1 MISEKKFD
9 LATWIQ
15 NNPSFSVEAVPG
27 KYTFREISQWLRQ
40 HLDQYFDDEKDTKKR
55 NERLEKQHEAIIGVE
70 SAKNYFL
77 AIIREFLMDHN
88 ITHADFPYGESLED
102 ALFQDVFGWG
112 PLTPFF
118 EKDIETAIVYGT
130 EIWFEIDGYPQRQKM
145 GFESIERVQELI
157 TALTM
162 RDPTSKINQ
171 QNPELELEMEDG
183 TRVAMVIPRRSREII
198 IEFRKFIIKNF
209 TLDKHASLGTI
220 DPNDIPFFNS
230 LARLHLNTV
239 FAGKVK
245 SAKTT
250 MLKTFYALRDARYVA
265 AVTEQHFELNL
276 KRDFPDRLVI
286 ELQANEDQLE
296 QVIRRVLR
304 FYHDFILVP
313 EVRSIEAEAA
323 MMSCEKGVRGM
334 MMSYHNTYVQNIPVE
349 LARFILNEYPNRQ
362 LENEVIRVGKNLDI
376 VITMD
381 AMKDRSKKKVTS
393 VSEIYYDPEKQKV
406 YSHLIMKW
414 DAEKNVWRYHN
425 GFSDRMKRYMAEFDE
440 HETRNCLSFLEAAA
454 KERPI
459 ENETLTHVC
468 W

>member
-1 MISEKKFD
+1 
-9 LATWIQ
+9 
-15 NNPSFSVEAVPG
+15 
-27 KYTFREISQWLRQ
+27 
-40 HLDQYFDDEKDTKKR
+40 
-55 NERLEKQHEAIIGVE
+55 
-70 SAKNYFL
+70 
-77 AIIREFLMDHN
+77 
-88 ITHADFPYGESLED
+88 
-102 ALFQDVFGWG
+102 
-112 PLTPFF
+112 
-118 EKDIETAIVYGT
+118 
-130 EIWFEIDGYPQRQKM
+130 
-145 GFESIERVQELI
+145 
-157 TALTM
+157 M
-162 RDPTSKINQ
+162 R
-171 QNPELELEMEDG
+171 
-183 TRVAMVIPRRSREII
+183 
-198 IEFRKFIIKNF
+198 
-209 TLDKHASLGTI
+209 
-220 DPNDIPFFNS
+220 
-230 LARLHLNTV
+230 
-239 FAGKVK
+239 
-245 SAKTT
+245 
-250 MLKTFYALRDARYVA
+250 RYVA